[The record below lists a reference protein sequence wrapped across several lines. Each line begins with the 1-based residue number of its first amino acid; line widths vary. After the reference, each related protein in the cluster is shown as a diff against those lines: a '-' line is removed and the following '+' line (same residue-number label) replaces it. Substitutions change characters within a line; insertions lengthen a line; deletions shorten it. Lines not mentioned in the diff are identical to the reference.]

1 MSIASDPAAGE
12 SEWTSGSPTLSGMAS
27 RPLPA
32 ARPPSREVTAT
43 RAVAWWSSAA
53 VLSAVLAVLL
63 ARQTPFGELTRYGA
77 YLAFGVLVPGTLVHK
92 ALRGAQNSW
101 LADLGLGAATGL
113 VLGLVAW
120 AGASITDQRGLLW
133 AWPLLTLLVLLS
145 PTARGRLRQRPT
157 RRWPPWP
164 TVALTVATLVAIW
177 QQTTA
182 YVAETDLPPGDRAVY
197 PDLLWHLGLAAEA
210 TRDFPLRTPQV
221 ADAGTLHYH
230 WFSHAHVAASAL
242 MTGIDVQT
250 IMLRLWVLPMALLF
264 VVLTAALAE
273 RISGRP
279 WAAAAAAWAALPT
292 TTLPFWPAIVPDL
305 AHLSGY
311 SPSQLFAYPVVL
323 LTLHALV
330 DVVRDRRRR
339 WGTLI
344 VAAIGALGC
353 SGAKTSALPVV
364 LGGLALA
371 LLAALVL
378 RRARLRLL
386 LLTLAGLVMTS
397 AALVLVSG
405 GDSGA
410 GIQLLSSLTV
420 LAPYRQL
427 AHAAPDFTTLL
438 PGGLVD
444 GPVGPLLLLA
454 LLAAT
459 AIGALRTCAFV
470 VVLVQRPLRGDLAAW
485 LLAGVCAS
493 SFVPFFA
500 LGHQGYS
507 QYYFVYT
514 AIPVGSVLL
523 AWSCAASLEG
533 RRVSARAVAVTA
545 AASGAATVAIAALAL
560 TRPLPDTPE
569 EMASAVRAFLAQLLV
584 AAVVAG
590 AVAVVSRRRHPR
602 ESREGSGRRLPL
614 RAAGARSHAQLLPL
628 TSVALIAALSAS
640 AVALTVAG
648 RSAAPRAEAPNET
661 ARAQGEAA
669 LWVRAHVPLDALTAT
684 NTHCLSGSGL
694 GPDCDSRRWWL
705 SGLSGRRVL
714 LESWSYV
721 PAAAHIGYYDPALY
735 ALNQLAF
742 AAPTPAVLAR
752 MQALGVSWLVAERL
766 PGEIVSD
773 CLDVLATRRWS
784 NSMVTV
790 WQLHRLSAFQ
800 QTPMTNI
807 SVGTCDLR
815 WSK

>member
-1 MSIASDPAAGE
+1 
-12 SEWTSGSPTLSGMAS
+12 MATRS
-27 RPLPA
+27 SQVG
-32 ARPPSREVTAT
+32 RPPSREVAGA

-53 VLSAVLAVLL
+53 VVMAAVAVLL
-63 ARQTPFGELTRYGA
+63 ARQTPLGELLTYGT
-77 YLAFGVLVPGTLVHK
+77 YLVFGVVVPGTLVHK

-120 AGASITDQRGLLW
+120 AGASLADQRGLLW
-133 AWPLLTLLVLLS
+133 AWPVLTLLVLLS
-145 PTARGRLRQRPT
+145 PAARGRLQQRPT
-157 RRWPPWP
+157 QRWPPGP
-164 TVALTVATLVAIW
+164 TVALALAAVVVIW

-182 YVAETDLPPGDRAVY
+182 YVGETDLPPSDRAVY

-230 WFSHAHVAASAL
+230 WFSNAHVAASAL
-242 MTGIDVQT
+242 MTSVDVQT
-250 IMLRLWVLPMALLF
+250 IMLRLWVLPLALLF

-279 WAAAAAAWAALPT
+279 WAAAAAAWVALPT
-292 TTLPFWPAIVPDL
+292 TTLAFWPAIVPDL
-305 AHLSGY
+305 THVSGY

-330 DVVRDRRRR
+330 DAVRDRRRR
-339 WGTLI
+339 WGTLA

-353 SGAKTSALPVV
+353 SGAKSSALPVI
-364 LGGLALA
+364 LGGVALA

-378 RRARLRLL
+378 RRVRMRLL
-386 LLTLAGLVMTS
+386 VVTLAGLLMTL
-397 AALVLVSG
+397 AALTLVSG

-427 AHAAPDFTTLL
+427 ARERPDFATLV

-444 GPVGPLLLLA
+444 GPVGFLLLLA

-459 AIGALRTCAFV
+459 AIGALRTFAFV
-470 VVLVQRPLRGDLAAW
+470 VVLAQRPLRGDLGAW

-493 SFVPFFA
+493 SLVPFFA

-507 QYYFVYT
+507 EYYFVYT
-514 AIPVGSVLL
+514 TIPVGSALL
-523 AWSCAASLEG
+523 AWSCAVSLEG
-533 RRVSARAVAVTA
+533 RRVSARAAAVTA
-545 AASGAATVAIAALAL
+545 AASAALTMAIAAVAL
-560 TRPLPDTPE
+560 TQPLPGSPAA
-569 EMASAVRAFLAQLLV
+569 MASTVRTFLLQLLIIGL
-584 AAVVAG
+584 VAG
-590 AVAVVSRRRHPR
+590 GVVVVSGRRHPHQ
-602 ESREGSGRRLPL
+602 SRVGSARRHPIRLAAKRPHAHLAPL
-614 RAAGARSHAQLLPL
+614 A
-628 TSVALIAALSAS
+628 SVALIAALAGS
-640 AVALTVAG
+640 AVVMTVAG
-648 RSAAPRAEAPNET
+648 RSAAPKAGAPNET

-669 LWVRAHVPLDALTAT
+669 LWVRAHVPLDAVTAT
-684 NTHCLSGSGL
+684 NMHCLSGAGL
-694 GPDCDSRRWWL
+694 GPECDSRRWWL

-721 PAAAHIGYYDPALY
+721 PAAAHVGYYDPALY

-742 AAPTPAVLAR
+742 AAPTPEVLAR
-752 MQALGVSWLVAERL
+752 MQALGASWLVAERL

-773 CLDVLATRRWS
+773 RLDALATRRWS
-784 NSMVTV
+784 NGLVTV
-790 WQLHRLSAFQ
+790 WQMR
-800 QTPMTNI
+800 P
-807 SVGTCDLR
+807 LR
-815 WSK
+815 RPA